1 MQFCRPTLGKDAS
14 KDITT
19 KKQSSATTTSTS
31 SFNQKSFVNG
41 LMDVMPQ
48 AVIHS
53 SFTPLKSTQPVRIN
67 YKLPVSLT
75 MLKNS
80 KYTAM
85 TKDELKTAC
94 EEVFSKSLNVS
105 VEEAEYLEEST
116 RQQSHSLL
124 WYDQRAGR
132 ITASMFGKVAQ
143 ASPDSPPNSKR

>member
-1 MQFCRPTLGKDAS
+1 MLGKDAS

-31 SFNQKSFVNG
+31 SFNQKSFVNV
-41 LMDVMPQ
+41 LMDVMPH

-53 SFTPLKSTQPVRIN
+53 SFTPLKSTQPVRKVVR
-67 YKLPVSLT
+67 KLPVSLT
-75 MLKNS
+75 ILKNS

-124 WYDQRAGR
+124 WYDQ
-132 ITASMFGKVAQ
+132 
-143 ASPDSPPNSKR
+143 

>member
-1 MQFCRPTLGKDAS
+1 MLGKDAS

-53 SFTPLKSTQPVRIN
+53 SFTPLKSTQPVCKVVR
-67 YKLPVSLT
+67 KLPVSLT

-132 ITASMFGKVAQ
+132 ITASMFGKVAR
-143 ASPDSPPNSKR
+143 ASPDSPPNSLIDTLM